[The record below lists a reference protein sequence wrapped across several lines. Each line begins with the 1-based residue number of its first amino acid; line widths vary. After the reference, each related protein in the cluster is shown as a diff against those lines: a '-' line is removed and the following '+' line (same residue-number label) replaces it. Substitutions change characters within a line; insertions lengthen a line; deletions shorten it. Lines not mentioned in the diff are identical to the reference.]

1 MYLSANLILIFFK
14 QFIFLQYIRPQLF
27 FGQLYLF
34 GEYVCHTQVKG
45 NMSFMQKQKSS
56 YLKQSLRYLLM
67 ISLIL
72 PLPANSAM
80 SELRFKTLLNICEA
94 AQSNSDLGTVRS
106 IAQQLKA
113 AKFETDSDLGK
124 QAIRCIK
131 AAFPPDKK
139 PVSYEDLTVK
149 INRLETEVSK
159 LCFDLLELKPA
170 NAITF
175 EPCKKFY

>member
-1 MYLSANLILIFFK
+1 
-14 QFIFLQYIRPQLF
+14 
-27 FGQLYLF
+27 
-34 GEYVCHTQVKG
+34 
-45 NMSFMQKQKSS
+45 
-56 YLKQSLRYLLM
+56 M

-94 AQSNSDLGTVRS
+94 AQSNRDLGTVRS

-131 AAFPPDKK
+131 AVFPPDKK

-149 INRLETEVSK
+149 INRLETELNK

>member
-1 MYLSANLILIFFK
+1 
-14 QFIFLQYIRPQLF
+14 
-27 FGQLYLF
+27 
-34 GEYVCHTQVKG
+34 
-45 NMSFMQKQKSS
+45 MQKQKSS
-56 YLKQSLRYLLM
+56 YLKQSCRYLLL

-94 AQSNSDLGTVRS
+94 AQSNRDLGTVS
-106 IAQQLKA
+106 SVAQQLKA
-113 AKFETDSDLGK
+113 AKFNTETDLGK
-124 QAIRCIK
+124 QAVRCIK

-139 PVSYEDLTVK
+139 TLSYEDLTGE
-149 INRLETEVSK
+149 INRLQIELSK
-159 LCFDLLELKPA
+159 LCFDLLELKPT

>member
-1 MYLSANLILIFFK
+1 M
-14 QFIFLQYIRPQLF
+14 
-27 FGQLYLF
+27 
-34 GEYVCHTQVKG
+34 QVKG

-56 YLKQSLRYLLM
+56 HLKQSCRYLLM

-72 PLPANSAM
+72 PLPVSSAI
-80 SELRFKTLLNICEA
+80 SELRLKTLLNICEA
-94 AQSNSDLGTVRS
+94 AQSHEDIGTITS

-113 AKFETDSDLGK
+113 AKFDMGPDLEK
-124 QAIRCIK
+124 RAIKCIK

-139 PVSYEDLTVK
+139 SASYEDLIGK
-149 INRLETEVSK
+149 INKLQTELSK
-159 LCFDLLELKPA
+159 LCFDILELKPT

>member
-1 MYLSANLILIFFK
+1 MYLSANLILIFLK
-14 QFIFLQYIRPQLF
+14 PFIFLQYIRQQLF
-27 FGQLYLF
+27 FRQLYLF
-34 GEYVCHTQVKG
+34 GEYVCHPQVKG

-56 YLKQSLRYLLM
+56 YLKQSCRYLLL

-94 AQSNSDLGTVRS
+94 AQSNRDLGTVSS

-113 AKFETDSDLGK
+113 AKFNSESDLGK
-124 QAIRCIK
+124 QAVRCIK
-131 AAFPPDKK
+131 AAFPPDKI
-139 PVSYEDLTVK
+139 PLSYEDLTGE
-149 INRLETEVSK
+149 INRLQIELSK
-159 LCFDLLELKPA
+159 LCFDLLELKPT